1 MKLDAAFMPLRLNS
15 RHFGAFLLLVL
26 ALTLGAGQP
35 VLAQTPDTQ
44 SNVDRANATVAS
56 DPFIDEKAQQLD
68 TFAATYAT
76 LDKKM
81 QESGLSDDELAS
93 LQTTADQ
100 LDSDLNQLSLDIEAK
115 LNTVRDQIA
124 ELGKAPGSNDP
135 PEPAVTTDQ
144 RNQLIAE
151 RSELSA
157 LSDKATKLAASA
169 VEASKKIAT
178 MRRDLFTDALF
189 AHTSL
194 QDLFAADFI
203 SYVQQEYRNFQASYG
218 AWFRYIW
225 KERRVQLVLALG
237 LSALAAF
244 LFRSATIALMR
255 RRLAQMVSEDDKPD
269 FFIKL
274 VTAAYSTGLP
284 SLVIAAFLA
293 VSYLLFYGLD
303 VLVPDV
309 QQFVFTT
316 YKAIAVI
323 FFVFLLTRNVL
334 SPGDPAWRLIPMRT
348 SAARKLHWAIT
359 AMAAINWGDQ
369 IIDVLNETLAADLA
383 LEAVRSFVAAI
394 LIGLILVAVSFIKP
408 FHGDAMRQRTRAVK
422 LLWPSLMASL
432 IRLAGFFLLACAITG
447 YIALAR
453 FIAMQVV
460 LTGAILSTAY
470 VSILLGNAVSQPGTM
485 LRTDQGRRIAERFK
499 LSPVRID
506 QISLLAGLAIYA
518 LTVLI
523 GIPCLLVAWG
533 MRLAEIRLWAAK
545 HLTSVTLGSITI
557 SLGGILLAIILFVAG
572 YLLTR
577 WFQKWF
583 DDNVLLRSRA
593 DPGVRNSVK
602 TGINYLGILLAVL
615 VAISAAGVNLSS
627 LALVA
632 SALSIG
638 IGFGLQ
644 TIVQNFVSGLILLI
658 ERPFK
663 VGDWIVSGTTEG
675 FVKRISVRATEIE
688 TFQRQSIIVPNSE
701 LINASV
707 GNWTHHNHMGRS
719 EIAVGVSYSSD
730 PRKVMDILLELAKA
744 HPLVLA
750 NPEPMVIFNGFGDSS
765 LDFELRVY
773 LADVFNGIP
782 VRNDLRVAIFERFR
796 KENIEI
802 PFPQRDLHIITDRDG
817 EEAAAL
823 AAEIRRRSQP
833 IDENPNPAF
842 DHPDAGN
849 DDSGGR

>member
-1 MKLDAAFMPLRLNS
+1 MS
-15 RHFGAFLLLVL
+15 
-26 ALTLGAGQP
+26 QP
-35 VLAQTPDTQ
+35 ANAQTADTQ
-44 SNVDRANATVAS
+44 SNASQAVAAVS
-56 DPFIDEKAQQLD
+56 ADPFVAETAKQLD
-68 TFAATYAT
+68 TFNAAYAT

-81 QESGLSDDELAS
+81 QEGGLDDDTLAR

-100 LDSDLNQLSLDIEAK
+100 LDSDLMQLTVDIEAK
-115 LNTVRDQIA
+115 LNAVRDQIA
-124 ELGKAPGSNDP
+124 ELGKAPGANDP
-135 PEPAVTTDQ
+135 PEPAVTADQ

-157 LSDKATKLAASA
+157 LSDKASKLASA
-169 VEASKKIAT
+169 AGDASKKIAT

-189 AHTSL
+189 AHTDL
-194 QDLFAADFI
+194 QDLFSSDFAGFLH
-203 SYVQQEYRNFQASYG
+203 QEYLNFQASYG
-218 AWFRYIW
+218 AWFRYVW
-225 KERRVQLVLALG
+225 NERRVQLVLALG
-237 LSALAAF
+237 LSALAALF
-244 LFRSATIALMR
+244 FRSATISLMR
-255 RRLAQMVSEDDKPD
+255 RRLAQLVMDDDSPD

-274 VTAAYSTGLP
+274 ITAAYATGLP
-284 SLVIAAFLA
+284 TLVTAAFLA
-293 VSYLLFYGLD
+293 VSYMLFYGLD

-334 SPGDPAWRLIPMRT
+334 SPGDPALRLIPMRT

-359 AMAAINWGDQ
+359 AMATINWGDQ
-369 IIDVLNETLAADLA
+369 VIDVLNGTLAADLE

-408 FHGDAMRQRTRAVK
+408 FHGEATRRRTRAVK
-422 LLWPSLMASL
+422 LLWPSLLAGL

-485 LRTDQGRRIAERFK
+485 LRTGQGRRIAAKFK

-506 QISLLAGLAIYA
+506 QISLLSGLAIYA

-523 GIPCLLVAWG
+523 GIPCLLMAWG
-533 MRLAEIRLWAAK
+533 MRFAEIRLWAGK
-545 HLTSVTLGSITI
+545 HLTSITLGSITI
-557 SLGGILLAIILFVAG
+557 SLGGILLAIILFVTG
-572 YLLTR
+572 FLITR

-719 EIAVGVSYSSD
+719 EIAVGVSYSAD
-730 PRKVMDILLELAKA
+730 PRKVMDILLELAQA
-744 HPLVLA
+744 HPLVLS

-802 PFPQRDLHIITDRDG
+802 PFPQRDLHIITGGDG
-817 EEAAAL
+817 DKAEAL
-823 AAEIRRRSQP
+823 AAEIKRRAQP
-833 IDENPNPAF
+833 INEDPKPAF